1 MKCGNNC
8 SDESVKSRRNRL
20 LPVSKYKRR
29 LKMIYKDALGRPDY
43 GIEEPHQC
51 WFGKLTE
58 IKFSKVNPKYDLA
71 YIELFNGL
79 YKICLKSELIMLK

>member
-1 MKCGNNC
+1 MTINT
-8 SDESVKSRRNRL
+8 KSQNL
-20 LPVSKYKRR
+20 
-29 LKMIYKDALGRPDY
+29 Y

-79 YKICLKSELIMLK
+79 YKICLKSELIKIKVIT